1 MHRKKL
7 VIVLT
12 LLAAL
17 VLSACGAS
25 DADATPTVD
34 VELVRTQAV
43 LTYQVELT
51 QTALAI
57 PTETP
62 TATMSPTTAST
73 LSVPTVGSPVALST
87 APVGGT
93 AAVGSSTCY
102 NLAYGAD
109 VTIPDGTRMTP
120 GQSFTK
126 TWRVSNTGTCAWE
139 AGFTFNVVSGDA
151 MGASAVT
158 LNQRVEAGRQFEISV
173 PMVAPA
179 NKTGAVRG
187 DWRMADAN
195 GSYFG
200 DQVYVEIS
208 VGGGGAAP
216 TATTG
221 SVATAAPSATTDP
234 SATEEP

>member
-1 MHRKKL
+1 MM
-7 VIVLT
+7 LT
-12 LLAAL
+12 LLVAL
-17 VLSACGAS
+17 ALSACGAS
-25 DADATPTVD
+25 EADATPTLN

-51 QTALAI
+51 QTALAN
-57 PTETP
+57 PTSTP
-62 TATMSPTTAST
+62 TATLSPTPAAT
-73 LSVPTVGSPVALST
+73 LAVPTAGSPIALST
-87 APVGGT
+87 APTGGV
-93 AAVGSSTCY
+93 AGGASGCY
-102 NLAYGAD
+102 NLAYVAD
-109 VTIPDGTRMTP
+109 VTIPDGTQMTP

-173 PMVAPA
+173 PMVAPT
-179 NKTGAVRG
+179 NKTGSVRG

-200 DQVYVEIS
+200 QQVYVEITVS
-208 VGGGGAAP
+208 GSGAAP
-216 TATTG
+216 TNTSGAATTAPT
-221 SVATAAPSATTDP
+221 SAATAEATAE
-234 SATEEP
+234 ATSTGN